1 MVSRSPRSPRRPG
14 RPLGLGRRDTVF
26 TSNRGLGSLGRRN
39 RSWDA
44 GWGRSGPWDRGGF
57 SSWSQR
63 RKMRLARTIGIALL
77 IVIVLWRCTA
87 GGGDTATTSTTQPP
101 ATVASTA
108 PPPIAATTATARA
121 LRQPLPEQR
130 SLGGGARAGD
140 SLIVAGGLDVTRT
153 STTSIWRLD
162 PRRGGATEV
171 GQLPR
176 PLHGPAMAPLGRS
189 ALLIGGG
196 MGSDIYD
203 HVLAIGPNG
212 GVRERG
218 RLPTRRSNATAVASP
233 DGGSVIVAGGY
244 TGLEPTNEVL
254 QTTDG
259 VTFTTV
265 GTLLHPVRFPA
276 VAMLGRSVWVI
287 GGEYDKAL
295 TTFVQRLDLDTGQV
309 TDVAA
314 LPVALSRAAAFTLG
328 GSIFVAGGRTVEG
341 RSDQIYRIDPT
352 TGLVAA
358 AGALPEG
365 RSDATLVVDGERV
378 FLVGGMAPN
387 ASDTVVVITA
397 N

>member
-1 MVSRSPRSPRRPG
+1 MASRSPRSPRRPG
-14 RPLGLGRRDTVF
+14 RPLGIGRRDTVF
-26 TSNRGLGSLGRRN
+26 TSNRGISPFGGRN
-39 RSWDA
+39 RGWDA

-63 RKMRLARTIGIALL
+63 RKMRLARTVGIGLL

-87 GGGDTATTSTTQPP
+87 GGDDGAAPTTTAPATTAP
-101 ATVASTA
+101 ATTA
-108 PPPIAATTATARA
+108 PPIAATTASATALA
-121 LRQPLPEQR
+121 SKLPEAR
-130 SLGGGARAGD
+130 SLGGGARSGD
-140 SLIVAGGLDVTRT
+140 SLLVVGGLDATRT
-153 STTSIWRLD
+153 STTGIWRLD
-162 PRRGGATEV
+162 PRTGGAKEL
-171 GQLPR
+171 GQLPL
-176 PLHGPAMAPLGRS
+176 PLHGPAMATLGNG
-189 ALLIGGG
+189 ALLMGGG
-196 MGSDIYD
+196 MGADIYD
-203 HVLAIGPNG
+203 QVWTVGPKG

-218 RLPTRRSNATAVASP
+218 RLPAPRSNATAVTSP

-259 VTFTTV
+259 TTFATV

-287 GGEYDKAL
+287 GGEYDKTL
-295 TTFVQRLDLDTGQV
+295 TTFVQRVDLDTGQV

-314 LPVALSRAAAFTLG
+314 LPVALSRAAAFTTG
-328 GSIFVAGGRTVEG
+328 GSIFVAGGRTVDG

-352 TGLVAA
+352 TGAVAV

-365 RSDATLVVDGERV
+365 RSDATLVVDGRRV

-387 ASDTVVVITA
+387 ASDTSVVITA
-397 N
+397 S